1 MQPAATNN
9 AGFVP
14 NGAPLQ
20 PKKKNVP
27 LIVGIIVAVLAIL
40 GALGYFV
47 IYPKVMGKLVT
58 PKVVY
63 QHVIQNVTKE
73 INAKV
78 DDMVHERTFIDFSF
92 SIDSN
97 MPTISSF
104 SGYTYGF
111 NMGGDPVNKAA
122 QIGLYMKNSTEEYS
136 YYEYIKD
143 NKKYS
148 RFSTDQVLNYIGE
161 LTEAEATDIFTTL
174 QEALT
179 QTKMSSEDTNY
190 VINKISE
197 LLISSFDES
206 KFTREET
213 TIKIN
218 GESVKAINNKYQ
230 IDNATAEKMAKHI
243 LDGLKADDKVV
254 KTLADML
261 GVSEEEMKTSLT
273 YEENKED
280 GEEEVETEPVTLT
293 MNLYTDTKNSKSYG
307 FAIND
312 DKGELN
318 IHYYTSDTASDFEYY
333 TKTKDEETNK
343 DTENKLTIIG
353 VKREKGTNV
362 DVTVNGTK
370 VLALLITENTDTKL
384 SLSYEVF
391 GDEGASITG
400 TFKMTLDETDKRS
413 KILYEFTM
421 KAGDQHLNVELNIL
435 NDWSSEIANINT
447 GNAVQVTEAE
457 LQLKSQ
463 QALAQ
468 VMQTPVGILLQ
479 TLSSLSSG
487 GVQDYYTDDY
497 NSIES
502 VDDGSIVITPDDPDI
517 TVPVA

>member
-1 MQPAATNN
+1 
-9 AGFVP
+9 
-14 NGAPLQ
+14 
-20 PKKKNVP
+20 
-27 LIVGIIVAVLAIL
+27 
-40 GALGYFV
+40 
-47 IYPKVMGKLVT
+47 
-58 PKVVY
+58 
-63 QHVIQNVTKE
+63 
-73 INAKV
+73 
-78 DDMVHERTFIDFSF
+78 
-92 SIDSN
+92 
-97 MPTISSF
+97 
-104 SGYTYGF
+104 
-111 NMGGDPVNKAA
+111 
-122 QIGLYMKNSTEEYS
+122 
-136 YYEYIKD
+136 
-143 NKKYS
+143 
-148 RFSTDQVLNYIGE
+148 
-161 LTEAEATDIFTTL
+161 
-174 QEALT
+174 
-179 QTKMSSEDTNY
+179 MSSEDTNY

-254 KTLADML
+254 KTLAAML